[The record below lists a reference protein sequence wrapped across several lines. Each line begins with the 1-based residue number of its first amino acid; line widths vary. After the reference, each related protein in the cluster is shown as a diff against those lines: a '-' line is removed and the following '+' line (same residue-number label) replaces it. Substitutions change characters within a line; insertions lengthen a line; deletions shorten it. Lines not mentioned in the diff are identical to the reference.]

1 MWLLNEN
8 NHKIYRLIDV
18 AKELNC
24 SPSAIKKILCK
35 ELGHSF
41 SRYYADLK
49 ISSAKKFKFLLRILP
64 IQ

>member
-35 ELGHSF
+35 ELGQSF

-49 ISSAKKFKFLLRILP
+49 ISSAKKI
-64 IQ
+64 